1 MTEKNTDDRISIR
14 DYIDTRFDAVMLSA
28 SQRFDAQQLALKDAL
43 MAQEKQTALALIN
56 TEKAIDKA
64 DLNTEKRF
72 ALLTDKIDGAVD
84 AISKSTGAQG
94 IYVTHNDL
102 AISLDKLQGNIETM
116 IRPVITFM
124 NNQTGKSQGMSIG
137 WGVLVGSVGLVSTVI
152 LLILRLSG
160 K

>member
-84 AISKSTGAQG
+84 AISKSTGQQG
-94 IYVTHNDL
+94 VYVTHSDL
-102 AISLDKLQGNIETM
+102 NIIVDKI
-116 IRPVITFM
+116 
-124 NNQTGKSQGMSIG
+124 QTGFNDALKP
-137 WGVLVGSVGLVSTVI
+137 LVSQVNI
-152 LLILRLSG
+152 LTAAQNTA
-160 K
+160 